1 MSWIATLL
9 LAVMTWLLWRIARNT
24 GDALDRQAAMQT
36 ELTAIERRLARLE
49 AGKKEENPG

>member
-9 LAVMTWLLWRIARNT
+9 LAVVVWLLWRIARNT

-36 ELTAIERRLARLE
+36 ELSAIERRLARLE
-49 AGKKEENPG
+49 AGKEENPG